1 MWGNQSLISM
11 PLCPCLRKPTWSGKR
26 VLRWLPLASGTT
38 SRSRA
43 SFFGSCTEANG
54 VSAMV
59 LPAYFVSMGFGS
71 KLSMWLTPP
80 FMKSQ
85 ITFLAFGVKCG
96 RPSGGVHRAEL
107 AAPASR
113 WRSLPRA
120 SPVKPMPRSARKAR
134 RGCSGVCPWAGSSEC
149 EAPTE
154 GAEVMVGMDGV
165 YGLGFIG
172 ASQNHH
178 G

>member
-1 MWGNQSLISM
+1 
-11 PLCPCLRKPTWSGKR
+11 
-26 VLRWLPLASGTT
+26 
-38 SRSRA
+38 
-43 SFFGSCTEANG
+43 
-54 VSAMV
+54 MV

-113 WRSLPRA
+113 WRSVPRA
-120 SPVKPMPRSARKAR
+120 RPVNPMPRSARKAR
-134 RGCSGVCPWAGSSEC
+134 RGRSDVCPSAGDSGC
-149 EAPTE
+149 EGPTD
-154 GAEVMVGMDGV
+154 GAEFMDGMDGV
-165 YGLGFIG
+165 DGLGFIG
-172 ASQNHH
+172 ASRNHH